1 MIISV
6 TNQKGGTGKTT
17 TAINLSAALAFKKR
31 KVLLIDMDPQAHAC
45 WGVGVR
51 EGDCLS
57 LYEVL
62 SPQAEKRVSFKEI
75 LKKVDDNFWIAPSS
89 ILLSVLEQQL
99 ADSKDKD
106 LRLKMALEKERVEE
120 DFDFIIIDC
129 PPNLGFLTV
138 NALRASSQ
146 ILIPLQPNIF
156 AFKGLE
162 YLLQLVDII
171 KEKTNQNLSWKI
183 LITCFDARLK
193 YTYKFISQIKET
205 YPDNV
210 CDTIIHVNVTLC
222 KAQEEGKHIFSFDK
236 YSRGAKDYFMLAEE
250 ILSQDNKV
258 AWNIEVEEEADKIY
272 VVGDFNSW
280 RISEQFMLN
289 KLDGNKFRN
298 TFYLS
303 PGRYKYRLVVDGRWQ
318 EDKSNP
324 LRVKNPFGEYDSV
337 VELK

>member
-1 MIISV
+1 MGKIIAIA
-6 TNQKGGTGKTT
+6 NQKGGVGKTT
-17 TAINLSAALAFKKR
+17 TAVNLTASLAAAEN
-31 KVLLIDMDPQAHAC
+31 KVLLIDMDPQANA
-45 WGVGVR
+45 GSGFGIKVGTHTP
-51 EGDCLS
+51 CI
-57 LYEVL
+57 YEVL
-62 SPQAEKRVSFKEI
+62 LGTAEARQAVQKYDGLEH
-75 LKKVDDNFWIAPSS
+75 
-89 ILLSVLEQQL
+89 LSVLPSHIRLVGAQVEL
-99 ADSKDKD
+99 VDNPKREYR
-106 LRLKMALEKERVEE
+106 LREAIAPICN

-129 PPNLGFLTV
+129 PPILGFLTV

-205 YPDNV
+205 YPDNM